1 LQLEA
6 LLHGQRIWVSNLANA
21 SSLMYNSLLA
31 FSSHF
36 GKEDKAV
43 NWCGFYI
50 HEKFFP
56 GGSSNIENTKL
67 LLGPFGGKPACQYIN
82 ITPGKARGVCAEAYL
97 KRETVIVDDVNNHP
111 GHIACDGDTQSE
123 IVCPLVLRQ
132 NGSEAVVGVLDLD
145 CLSLGGFDED
155 DKVGLEKIARLIAQ
169 GCDW

>member
-1 LQLEA
+1 
-6 LLHGQRIWVSNLANA
+6 
-21 SSLMYNSLLA
+21 MYNSLLA

-43 NWCGFYI
+43 NWCGTCAAFETTMAYPVGFYI

-56 GGSSNIENTKL
+56 GSSSNIENTKL
-67 LLGPFGGKPACQYIN
+67 LLGPFGGKPACQYIS

-155 DKVGLEKIARLIAQ
+155 DKAGLEKIARLIAQ